1 MQTQHELYKD
11 FLQYAV
17 DLGTNLE
24 YMQAMYDLYCGTEPI
39 SDGVEWAVRS
49 FEKMMYDFLGV
60 TSIVDDERLYDL
72 IEAPAIYEINHPN
85 NFN

>member
-1 MQTQHELYKD
+1 MSKKHDLYKE
-11 FLQYAV
+11 FLQYAR
-17 DLGTNLE
+17 GMGINLD

-39 SDGVEWAVRS
+39 SDGVEYAVHS
-49 FEKMMYDFLGV
+49 FEEMMYDFLGV

-72 IEAPAIYEINHPN
+72 MEAPSIYEINHPN